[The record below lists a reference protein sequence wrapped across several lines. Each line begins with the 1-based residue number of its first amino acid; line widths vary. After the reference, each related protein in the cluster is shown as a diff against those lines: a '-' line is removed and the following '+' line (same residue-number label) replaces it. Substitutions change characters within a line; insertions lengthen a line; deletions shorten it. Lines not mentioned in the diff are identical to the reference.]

1 MKMVKNL
8 SVANIKKIEGFVRR
22 EDLDFSDD
30 GNRFRGFEYK
40 GMPITTLRSHDET
53 YLSIRVDY
61 LENKSFTH
69 NEWYKTEEYKLC
81 DEFNGVGEF
90 DLDKLIENLE
100 KVIAKVNE
108 LNEKANNE
116 EINIDEVKKAAKNEI
131 EMAKKVIDD
140 FTNNFKWFLP
150 SVNTY
155 KISSL
160 KNYMTSLLGRI
171 DKLEN
176 TDFDNLP
183 IRRKKEYV
191 ERLNTYGYV
200 EIAETNFYIEEL
212 KEAIEKF

>member
-191 ERLNTYGYV
+191 ERLNTYG
-200 EIAETNFYIEEL
+200 
-212 KEAIEKF
+212 

>member
-81 DEFNGVGEF
+81 DEFNGVGEI

-116 EINIDEVKKAAKNEI
+116 EINVDEVKKAAKNEI

-140 FTNNFKWFLP
+140 FTKNFKWFLP

-183 IRRKKEYV
+183 IRRKKK
-191 ERLNTYGYV
+191 NM
-200 EIAETNFYIEEL
+200 
-212 KEAIEKF
+212 

>member
-81 DEFNGVGEF
+81 DEFNGVGEI

-100 KVIAKVNE
+100 KIIAKVNE
-108 LNEKANNE
+108 LNEKAKNE
-116 EINIDEVKKAAKNEI
+116 VVNVDEVKKAAKNEI

-140 FTNNFKWFLP
+140 FTKNFKWFLP
-150 SVNTY
+150 SVNSY
-155 KISSL
+155 KINSL

-200 EIAETNFYIEEL
+200 EIAETNFYVEEL